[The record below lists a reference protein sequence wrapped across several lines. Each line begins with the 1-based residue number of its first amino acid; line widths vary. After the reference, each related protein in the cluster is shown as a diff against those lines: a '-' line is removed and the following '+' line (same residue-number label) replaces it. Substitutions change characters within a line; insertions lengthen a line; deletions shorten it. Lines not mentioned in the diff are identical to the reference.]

1 MGEAARL
8 GLRFFPAAFV
18 WALLGCASAR
28 THPTTHPPPVSPISV
43 TARPPAPRPVP
54 AAESGS
60 PVRTAS
66 ADEPA
71 AAPATPSGLDGLL
84 ALTRAHNPELAAAAA
99 RVGEARGRMVQ
110 AGLYPNP
117 TLGYSG
123 NQINDGPGTA
133 GQQGGY
139 VAQEFVTAGKLK
151 IAREAARFGV
161 TAADWHA
168 ASKWYDAAA
177 KVKVAYYEYS
187 AAAAVVRES
196 ERMADLFA
204 EALARTEKLAAG
216 GRVEAY
222 DVSRLK
228 VEVAQTANRVGAAR
242 QRVANAE
249 RMLAVAVGLDKL
261 PDGVA
266 PVDIPVGAAVPVY
279 EEALELAG
287 RSSFV
292 LAAAAEAEQAR
303 AEVRAAEVRPVPNV
317 QTLTA
322 VAHDFVTRAPMA
334 SVQVGLPIPLW
345 DRNQGNITAAKY
357 RLRAAEAGVEQ
368 ARLRVAERLAGAY
381 QRYENARRQLDLYK
395 TKVLPDAAAALAQI
409 DKVYEARGERF
420 FDTLDARRVLA
431 QARIDSAQALGDLW
445 AAASEIE
452 SILQQ
457 GRTLSTVLSGEG
469 LPPLG
474 LGTGTTESVVN
485 LPQSNDVETVGRLP
499 GKSGTVLPRLTVAKT
514 KPPLSRPLRQ

>member
-1 MGEAARL
+1 MRVMPRL
-8 GLRFFPAAFV
+8 VSRLTLTGLFPAWV
-18 WALLGCASAR
+18 GCASLN
-28 THPTTHPPPVSPISV
+28 PPACPIPVSPVSV
-43 TARPPAPRPVP
+43 TAPAREHVGLTHRRSPAQPDSIRPASATEPSPASEPAPP
-54 AAESGS
+54 
-60 PVRTAS
+60 
-66 ADEPA
+66 
-71 AAPATPSGLDGLL
+71 GLYELL
-84 ALTRAHNPELAAAAA
+84 ALARLHNPDLAATAA

-133 GQQGGY
+133 GQQGGF
-139 VAQEFVTAGKLK
+139 VSQEFVTAGKLK

-168 ASKWYDAAA
+168 ASKWYDVAVR
-177 KVKVAYYEYS
+177 VKAAYYDY
-187 AAAAVVRES
+187 AAAVAVLRES

-216 GRVEAY
+216 GKVETY

-228 VEVAQTANRVGAAR
+228 VEVTQTANRVGAAR

-249 RMLAVAVGLDKL
+249 RVLAVAVGMDKL
-261 PDGVA
+261 PGVA
-266 PVDIPVGAAVPVY
+266 VAELSGAVALPAYDEAVG
-279 EEALELAG
+279 LAG

-303 AEVRAAEVRPVPNV
+303 VEVRAAEVKPAPNV
-317 QTLTA
+317 LTMTM
-322 VAHDFVTRAPMA
+322 VAHDFTTGAPMA

-345 DRNQGNITAAKY
+345 DRNQGNITASKY

-368 ARLRVAERLAGAY
+368 ARLRAVERLAGAY

-431 QARIDSAQALGDLW
+431 QARIDYAQTLGDLW
-445 AAASEIE
+445 AAAAEIE
-452 SILQQ
+452 AVAQF
-457 GRTLSTVLSGEG
+457 GR
-469 LPPLG
+469 
-474 LGTGTTESVVN
+474 
-485 LPQSNDVETVGRLP
+485 
-499 GKSGTVLPRLTVAKT
+499 
-514 KPPLSRPLRQ
+514 